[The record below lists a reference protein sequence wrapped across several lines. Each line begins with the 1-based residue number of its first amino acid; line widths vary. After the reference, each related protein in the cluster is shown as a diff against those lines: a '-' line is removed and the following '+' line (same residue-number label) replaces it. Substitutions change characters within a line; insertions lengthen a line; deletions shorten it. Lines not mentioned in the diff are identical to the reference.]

1 MATKTITK
9 KKAENISAPLYAA
22 SGKSA
27 GTVELTGAVFNQPW
41 NADLV
46 HQVVIGMQANART
59 GLAHTKFRGEVSGS
73 GAKPWQQKGTGRARH
88 GSKRSPIWIG
98 GGVSHGPRNEKD
110 YSVKINR
117 KSKTVALFATL
128 SEKLRK
134 DRMLFVD
141 AVDLSNAKTK
151 DLIDRGLVKVGDKKV
166 MIARGE
172 IKVDTKF
179 SVKELAK
186 TKVIFEDDDIL
197 VVDKPAFITADEVA
211 KTFKNAILLNR
222 LDKETS
228 GVMMFAKNEEFQKK
242 AIKEFAQNRVYKE
255 YVAIVEG
262 KVVEE
267 IEIGRAHV

>member
-1 MATKTITK
+1 MAVGYD
-9 KKAENISAPLYAA
+9 KAYKL
-22 SGKSA
+22 
-27 GTVELTGAVFNQPW
+27 
-41 NADLV
+41 
-46 HQVVIGMQANART
+46 
-59 GLAHTKFRGEVSGS
+59 LAI
-73 GAKPWQQKGTGRARH
+73 Q
-88 GSKRSPIWIG
+88 
-98 GGVSHGPRNEKD
+98 EK
-110 YSVKINR
+110 I
-117 KSKTVALFATL
+117 
-128 SEKLRK
+128 
-134 DRMLFVD
+134 
-141 AVDLSNAKTK
+141 SNAKAK

-197 VVDKPAFITADEVA
+197 VVDKVS

-267 IEIGRAHV
+267 IVIDKPILTTKDRGVAKSKVDKNGKSAKTTVYPLLVEGNKSKIKLVIESGRTHQIRVHLNFVGLPIIGDAIYGRTASNVNRVLLHSKITKIFDYTFEAREPKEFKVYDFS